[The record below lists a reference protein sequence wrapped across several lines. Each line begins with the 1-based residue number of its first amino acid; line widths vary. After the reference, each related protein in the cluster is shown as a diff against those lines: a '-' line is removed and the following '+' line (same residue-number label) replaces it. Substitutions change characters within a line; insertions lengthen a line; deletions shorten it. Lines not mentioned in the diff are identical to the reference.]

1 MQLGFFGGEPLLE
14 WDLLQRST
22 ELTEKRCAEAGVELK
37 KTVTTNATLLT
48 ADRVSWL
55 DFTGKHT
62 WLERGIEPLPYT
74 AEDLRP
80 KSMEEILEEREQKKS
95 EPAKEKPAAQ
105 EELRIA

>member
-1 MQLGFFGGEPLLE
+1 VGQ
-14 WDLLQRST
+14 DLL
-22 ELTEKRCAEAGVELK
+22 A
-37 KTVTTNATLLT
+37 
-48 ADRVSWL
+48 
-55 DFTGKHT
+55 GKHT